1 MVGRRTFD
9 QEVASSIPGQ
19 ARLRNDS
26 GQVVHT
32 QLPRRRHS
40 SLVYTCRVVKLGTFT
55 FLEFC
60 SDSDIK
66 HFMFTSQVMKL
77 MTAGYCLYF
86 QFHYYAKFLMHA
98 KI

>member
-32 QLPRRRHS
+32 QLPRCRHS

-55 FLEFC
+55 LLNFAATVTLN
-60 SDSDIK
+60 I
-66 HFMFTSQVMKL
+66 L
-77 MTAGYCLYF
+77 CLPV
-86 QFHYYAKFLMHA
+86 K
-98 KI
+98 